1 MSLEV
6 EGILEILMLGHDGDL
21 AAVHSNDAALQVLQL
36 PLHHLHI
43 VPIAELV
50 RGLLLVTR
58 TNINIKS
65 LRSLFKSRK
74 QNTLIDSGQ
83 GILSCSVS
91 YFKNAV
97 IKIKK

>member
-1 MSLEV
+1 
-6 EGILEILMLGHDGDL
+6 
-21 AAVHSNDAALQVLQL
+21 
-36 PLHHLHI
+36 
-43 VPIAELV
+43 V